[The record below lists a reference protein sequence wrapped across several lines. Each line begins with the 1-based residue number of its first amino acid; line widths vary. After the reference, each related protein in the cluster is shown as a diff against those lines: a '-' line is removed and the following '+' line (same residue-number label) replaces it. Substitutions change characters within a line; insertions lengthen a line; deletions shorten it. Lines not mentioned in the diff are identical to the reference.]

1 MPALGLQVLLLVAL
15 YGFLGTLLFFLWRD
29 ERRAARGAPPPP
41 PAHLLRLDDDPPRA
55 FPLVSSNLLGRA
67 ADNAISLDDPLISAH
82 HARISYAG
90 GQWLVED
97 LGSRNGTLVNELRVE
112 SPIAL
117 APGDV
122 LKLGGLSLRF
132 ESGLVPPPA
141 SDGRVSNG
149 AVPGGGDG

>member
-29 ERRAARGAPPPP
+29 ERRAARGAPAPP
-41 PAHLLRLDDDPPRA
+41 PAHLLSLEGDQPRT
-55 FPLVSSNLLGRA
+55 FPLASSNLLGRA
-67 ADNAISLDDPLISAH
+67 ADNAVCLDDTLISAH
-82 HARISYAG
+82 HARISFAG

-97 LGSRNGTLVNELRVE
+97 LGSRNGTLVNDLRVE

-132 ESGLVPPPA
+132 ESGLASASA
-141 SDGRVSNG
+141 SDGRAPEAAVS
-149 AVPGGGDG
+149 GGDDG